1 MSVIRDTAFAKSLLG
16 TPLSN
21 NIFSAESS
29 SKFTFVFNS
38 LGAMTSVI
46 SPLRLSELSFSFTSA
61 ISPR

>member
-46 SPLRLSELSFSFTSA
+46 FTFE
-61 ISPR
+61 II

>member
-21 NIFSAESS
+21 NIFNAESS

-38 LGAMTSVI
+38 LV
-46 SPLRLSELSFSFTSA
+46 R
-61 ISPR
+61 